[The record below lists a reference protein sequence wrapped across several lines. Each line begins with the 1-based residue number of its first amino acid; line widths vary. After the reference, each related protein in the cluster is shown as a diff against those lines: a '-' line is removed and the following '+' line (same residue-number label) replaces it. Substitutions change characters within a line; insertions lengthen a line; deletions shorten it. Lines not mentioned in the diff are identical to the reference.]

1 MALYQVT
8 TAPTELPVTIQE
20 AKRHL
25 RIPQGVDTWDILIS
39 SLITAATTWAENYTQ
54 RRFVQATV
62 RQWHD
67 QFPSDQSPVMLQ
79 ANIVTDDVTFEVN
92 YWDADDVSTVL
103 VKDTDYKVETI
114 QEPGSIY
121 LTPNTFWPTT
131 KSGKRNAVRITY
143 KAGYGAAS
151 AVPYELKQAILLIM
165 ASWYE
170 QPSDF
175 EMTVTTSA
183 VRILDQYKIVFPCQ

>member
-20 AKRHL
+20 AKPHC
-25 RIPQGVDTWDILIS
+25 RIPQSVTTWDVLIS
-39 SLITAATTWAENYTQ
+39 SLISAATTWAENYTQ

-67 QFPSDQSPVMLQ
+67 QFPSDQSPIILN
-79 ANIVTDDVTFEVN
+79 ANNVTDDGTFDVT
-92 YWDADDVSTVL
+92 YWNGSDAETVL

-131 KSGKRNAVRITY
+131 KTGKRNAVRITY

-151 AVPYELKQAILLIM
+151 AVPFELKQSILLM
-165 ASWYE
+165 VGSWYE